1 MSAGPGI
8 ACHPP
13 KIPRRRSSTTHTP
26 RTSISSAARLCC
38 SGWVRLRLPLALERL
53 QQWVLAPAPAP
64 GIADRQRA
72 VAELAAA
79 VEWREY
85 FAAHGRLAA
94 GVRRAELEVFL
105 SWAES
110 AGPFDRS
117 TTTRLRLAVLAITA
131 AIWTLIALQAA
142 GLAEAAYW
150 LIPVVIGM
158 ILSFVTA
165 LHVHRDFNR
174 ALVVDQAFARYADLF
189 AHAVDAPREAPL
201 LGAIRTRLAPS
212 GSDAPECLRRL
223 NRILGFAQLRAG
235 AAIFHFPIQ
244 ALTLWDFHVFFALDR
259 WRRRFGSSV
268 RGWMEAIGEL
278 DALSALA
285 QVKADN
291 PGWSL
296 PEVVDAR
303 QDEVKQLVA
312 SDLGHPLI
320 PDDRR
325 VGNDVAVGP
334 PGTILLITGSNMSG
348 KSTLLRAIGLNAVL
362 AQAGGPVC
370 ATALRMLTVD
380 IETSIRVHDS
390 LEHGLSYFMA
400 ALARLKGVLDRAR
413 NR

>member
-1 MSAGPGI
+1 
-8 ACHPP
+8 
-13 KIPRRRSSTTHTP
+13 
-26 RTSISSAARLCC
+26 
-38 SGWVRLRLPLALERL
+38 
-53 QQWVLAPAPAP
+53 
-64 GIADRQRA
+64 
-72 VAELAAA
+72 
-79 VEWREY
+79 
-85 FAAHGRLAA
+85 
-94 GVRRAELEVFL
+94 
-105 SWAES
+105 
-110 AGPFDRS
+110 
-117 TTTRLRLAVLAITA
+117 
-131 AIWTLIALQAA
+131 
-142 GLAEAAYW
+142 
-150 LIPVVIGM
+150 M

-165 LHVHRDFNR
+165 LHVHGEFNR

-189 AHAVDAPREAPL
+189 AHAVHAPRDAPL
-201 LGAIRTRLAPS
+201 LGSIRTRLAPS
-212 GSDAPECLRRL
+212 GRDAPDCLRRL

-259 WRRRFGSSV
+259 WRRTFGSSV
-268 RGWMEAIGEL
+268 RDWMEAIGEL

-291 PGWSL
+291 PAWSL
-296 PEVVDAR
+296 PEVVDAGQDDR
-303 QDEVKQLVA
+303 QQFVA

-320 PDDRR
+320 LDDRR

-370 ATALRMLTVD
+370 ATALRMPDAD

-413 NR
+413 NRDDGRVVLYLLDEILQGTNTGERAIAVRGVARHLLDAGAIGVMTTHDLGLATEEPLNTAARLAHFTELVDEHGGMTFDYRLRPGLATSRNALRLMRLIGIGDEPPA